1 MRWGVMPFR
10 LDFEADPEA
19 NVSRTFRCALP
30 VAQDV
35 LLVLSFEGFLDQP
48 HSLCLALKAVMNNSQ
63 QYHSLRFLSMLAS

>member
-1 MRWGVMPFR
+1 MPFR

-35 LLVLSFEGFLDQP
+35 LLVLSLRVSGTA
-48 HSLCLALKAVMNNSQ
+48 SALP
-63 QYHSLRFLSMLAS
+63 

>member
-30 VAQDV
+30 AGQYVAFVVLAFSSWKQNTTHKLLLALEDV
-35 LLVLSFEGFLDQP
+35 LRE
-48 HSLCLALKAVMNNSQ
+48 SQ
-63 QYHSLRFLSMLAS
+63 QD